1 MVICLIRLITPAATQ
16 YWVLP
21 LRYDRLL
28 EGAVYKRLLTTAL
41 PIWPSKMHNVLQSTM
56 KQQKTHSAAAPECSI
71 GSRECGT
78 RDSWMNYD

>member
-1 MVICLIRLITPAATQ
+1 MVICLIRLITPAVILTFT
-16 YWVLP
+16 Y
-21 LRYDRLL
+21 LRYDQLL

-41 PIWPSKMHNVLQSTM
+41 PIWPSKVHNVLQSTM